1 MGVRGADCESLARKR
16 AGRAV
21 SRPGRRGFAGAARD
35 RFAGTIDR
43 IGEREAMRVGLV
55 LAGVAVLTT
64 WAMRPPPLS
73 AAQAACAAANTGR

>member
-1 MGVRGADCESLARKR
+1 
-16 AGRAV
+16 
-21 SRPGRRGFAGAARD
+21 
-35 RFAGTIDR
+35 
-43 IGEREAMRVGLV
+43 MRVGLV